1 MKILNLKD
9 FWFSSSWVIFFSILV
24 ITGCIRPN
32 YQTQYVNVPC
42 HWRMEADEGSTLC
55 NYRWWEQFQDPVLN
69 QLIFTALVY
78 NQDLRVA
85 ISRVFEFYDQLKVVE
100 AALYPEVDGVLNYT
114 RTQQSFA
121 VPGLPA
127 PGINRINNNF
137 QAFLDLRWELDFW
150 GRVRSAS
157 DAAYADLLAQV
168 EARRALVVTIVSSVA
183 EGYIRLRQ
191 LDAQLEVAKKTV
203 ESRQYSLRLAVDRY
217 QLGDTSELEVKQAE
231 AEVET
236 AVISML
242 QLERA
247 IPQQENLLSILIGQ
261 NPHTI
266 QRGLAV
272 DALQYPISIP
282 AGLPSDL
289 LIRRPDI
296 LEAEDVM
303 IAANAR
309 VAEARAL
316 FFPQMELTGLYG
328 SQSDKLH
335 RFLTS
340 PAEIW
345 QYGVNAVQV
354 IFDAGRI
361 YYRVEETKAIRDQA
375 LYNYRQTILNA
386 FREVEDALIETQM
399 NQKLVKEH
407 QIQVKVVSE
416 YWHLAQLQY
425 NEGEIDYLNVLD
437 AERRLFNAQLSLVE
451 AQADN
456 MRAVVHLYRALGGG
470 WVYDADCIAISNST
484 SCCN

>member
-1 MKILNLKD
+1 MKILKFNSNS
-9 FWFSSSWVIFFSILV
+9 WFSSSWMLFFSCMLM
-24 ITGCIRPN
+24 TSGCIRPN
-32 YQTQYVNVPC
+32 YQTQYVNLPC

-78 NQDLRVA
+78 NQDLRAA
-85 ISRVFEFYDQLKVVE
+85 ISRVFQFYDQLKIVE
-100 AALYPEVDGVLNYT
+100 AALYPEVDGVINYT

-121 VPGLPA
+121 VPGLPI
-127 PGINRINNNF
+127 PGVDRINNSY

-168 EARRALVVTIVSSVA
+168 EARRALVITIVSSVA
-183 EGYIRLRQ
+183 DGYIRLRQ

-203 ESRQYSLRLAVDRY
+203 KSRQDSLGLAIDRY
-217 QLGDTSELEVKQAE
+217 QVGETSQLEVRQAE

-236 AVISML
+236 AIISVL

-247 IPQQENLLSILIGQ
+247 IPQQENLLSILLGQ
-261 NPHTI
+261 NPHSI
-266 QRGLAV
+266 ERGLTV
-272 DALQYPISIP
+272 DALQYPITIP

-289 LIRRPDI
+289 LTRRPDI
-296 LEAEDVM
+296 VEAEDVL

-309 VAEARAL
+309 VAQARAL

-335 RFLTS
+335 NFLTS

-345 QYGVNAVQV
+345 QYGINAVQV

-361 YYRVEETKAIRDQA
+361 YYGVEETKAIRDQA

-386 FREVEDALIETQM
+386 FREVEDALIAVHM

-407 QIQVKVVSE
+407 KTQVKVVTD
-416 YWHLAQLQY
+416 YLHLAQLQY
-425 NEGEIDYLNVLD
+425 NEGEVDYLNVLD
-437 AERRLFNAQLSLVE
+437 AERRLFNAQLALVE

-456 MRAVVHLYRALGGG
+456 MTAVVHLYSALGGG
-470 WVYDADCIAISNST
+470 WVYDADCIAISK
-484 SCCN
+484 